1 MARIKVAVIG
11 GGASGM
17 LAAGMCAENGA
28 EVTLFEKNEKFGRKL
43 GITGKGRCNVCNDCT
58 REEFFESVVTNP
70 KFLMSAYSAFPS
82 SAVKEFFE
90 SHGVE
95 LKTERGNRV
104 FPVSD
109 RAGDIVFALVRFC
122 DRSGVKK
129 IRSEILSVEKKD
141 GKFELISRIGT
152 HLFDRVIIATGG
164 VSYRSTGSTGD
175 GYVFAKNFGHTVV
188 PPTPSLVPLICR
200 EKYCSDLMGLSL
212 KNVKLTVKRG
222 DRTVFSEQGE
232 MLFTHF
238 GVSGPLVLS
247 ASAHMRPMQPDLY
260 KLYID
265 LKPALSEQELDSRL
279 LSDFSENLNRNF
291 ANSLGKLLPSKMIP
305 TAVKLSKIPP
315 EQKVNS
321 VNKSQRRALL
331 ELLKAFPL
339 TVKDFADI
347 NEAIIT
353 SGGVNVKE
361 INPKTMESKLCPGL
375 YFAGEVIDCDAYTGG
390 FNLQIAFST
399 AACAANAASVTV

>member
-265 LKPALSEQELDSRL
+265 LKPALSEQELDSSL